1 MHKLASAAVTLAL
14 AGVMAIPAAA
24 PANAASFNIQYGQQ
38 DRFVSDRCEMHPNWR
53 GCDDWR
59 DNRSHWSKSD
69 YNRWYKWNQ
78 PSIGNVG
85 AGIFGFVVGAAIANG
100 ISNSNDNDYRGSS
113 YSSHVNACEDAYR
126 SYSAE
131 TDMYLGFDGDYHR
144 CRL

>member
-1 MHKLASAAVTLAL
+1 MHKIASAAVTLAL

-24 PANAASFNIQYGQQ
+24 PANAASFNMQFGSQ
-38 DRFVSDRCEMHPNWR
+38 DRFVSDRCEQRPNWR

-59 DNRSHWSKSD
+59 RNHNKWSRSD
-69 YNRWYKWNQ
+69 YQRWYKWNQ

-85 AGIFGFVVGAAIANG
+85 AGIFGFAVGAAIASSIN
-100 ISNSNDNDYRGSS
+100 NSNGGGYNGS
-113 YSSHVNACEDAYR
+113 YNAHVEACEDAYR

-131 TDMYLGFDGDYHR
+131 TDMYLGYDGDYHR

>member
-1 MHKLASAAVTLAL
+1 MHKIASAAVALAL
-14 AGVMAIPAAA
+14 VGTMAIPSA
-24 PANAASFNIQYGQQ
+24 ANAASFNIQYGSQ
-38 DRFVSDRCEMHPNWR
+38 DRFVSDRCEMHPNWK

-59 DNRSHWSKSD
+59 DNHKHWSKAD
-69 YNRWYKWNQ
+69 YQRWYRWNQ

-85 AGIFGFVVGAAIANG
+85 AGIFGFVVGAAIANSINNNNG
-100 ISNSNDNDYRGSS
+100 G
-113 YSSHVNACEDAYR
+113 YSSGGSYNAHVAACEDRYR